1 MEQTI
6 KRFITCHVPV
16 TACNFNCQYCY
27 IRNIK
32 EREIN
37 KFILEP
43 VMLAEKL
50 SPERLGGI
58 CYFNFCADG
67 ETMLQPQL
75 IELIHHLTKAGHYAD
90 IITNGTLTNKFEEL
104 IKYLSEDEQKHLM
117 IKFSFHYLELKK
129 KKLLEKYVSNVNL
142 IKKSNISYSI
152 EITPH
157 DELVE
162 YISEIK
168 EFSISNFGALPHITV
183 ARNADTR
190 EIALLTEYDRDHY
203 KEIWGQFD
211 SPMFDFKFS
220 TFNHKRKEFCY
231 AGDWSIKL
239 DLGSGEYRQC
249 YVGRRLGNICDEG
262 ELVFQAIG
270 HCRMPHCFNGHAF
283 LALGDIPELSAP
295 TYAQERDRACVDGT
309 HWLKEGCQCFFSTKL
324 YNNNEEYSPEKKKEC
339 LNQTRKDIV
348 RDKTARIVQK
358 MKEAIKPHE

>member
-1 MEQTI
+1 MEKII

-16 TACNFNCQYCY
+16 TACNFKCQYCY
-27 IRNIK
+27 LRNIK

-37 KFILEP
+37 RFVLEP
-43 VMLAEKL
+43 VALAEKM

-75 IELIHHLTKAGHYAD
+75 IELIQHLTKMGHYAD
-90 IITNGTLTNKFEEL
+90 IITNGTMTNKFVEL
-104 IKYLSEDEQKHLM
+104 VNSLSDDEQSRLM
-117 IKFSFHYLELKK
+117 IKFSFHYLELKE

-142 IKKSNISYSI
+142 VKNSNISYSI

-157 DELVE
+157 DELVD
-162 YISEIK
+162 YIDEIK
-168 EFSISNFGALPHITV
+168 DFSMSNFGALPHITV
-183 ARNADTR
+183 TRNADTR
-190 EIALLTEYDRDHY
+190 DIALLTRYDRNVY
-203 KEIWGQFD
+203 KEIWEQFD

-262 ELVFQAIG
+262 DLVFQAIG
-270 HCRMPHCFNGHAF
+270 NCRMPHCFNGHAF
-283 LALGDIPELSAP
+283 LALGDIPELDAP
-295 TYAQERDRACVDGT
+295 TYSEERDRLCDDGT
-309 HWLKEGCQCFFSTKL
+309 HWLKEGCRSFFSTKL
-324 YNNNEEYSPEKKKEC
+324 YDSNEEYSLEKKKEC
-339 LNQTRKDIV
+339 ISQTRKDIL
-348 RDKTARIVQK
+348 RDKKTHIIRKV
-358 MKEAIKPHE
+358 KEAIKPHE